1 MILKR
6 QITYKRVH
14 NENKSTVRFH
24 NENKST
30 VIHKTI
36 RSTCNT
42 RHNEQV
48 DTKTVIL
55 YSLTL
60 ATMYRHET
68 EFQHLLNC
76 NNKSRNIAIKKL
88 SHCCDIKI

>member
-24 NENKST
+24 NKNKST

-60 ATMYRHET
+60 ATMYRHENFNIYLIVT
-68 EFQHLLNC
+68 IKVGILL
-76 NNKSRNIAIKKL
+76 
-88 SHCCDIKI
+88 